1 MNRMSSI
8 MQYSEQ
14 QKWLNGSKCVSDGQY
29 CNNNDFTALEA
40 NVDVN
45 RNRSESNQIEQSKVN
60 LRFQIVTNSKDL
72 GNNEQSDIL
81 NKCAIEFKKHQFIKY
96 C

>member
-1 MNRMSSI
+1 M
-8 MQYSEQ
+8 
-14 QKWLNGSKCVSDGQY
+14 
-29 CNNNDFTALEA
+29 EA

-45 RNRSESNQIEQSKVN
+45 RNHSESNQIEQSKVN